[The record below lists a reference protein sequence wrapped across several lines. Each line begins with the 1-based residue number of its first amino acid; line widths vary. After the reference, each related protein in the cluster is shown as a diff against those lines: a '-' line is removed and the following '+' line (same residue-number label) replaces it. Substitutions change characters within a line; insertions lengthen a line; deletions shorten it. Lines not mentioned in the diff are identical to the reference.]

1 MGWEPA
7 GYIATLLSE
16 VVRNSV
22 KEFRGPVLSQ
32 DRKGETLPIPLL
44 FVSHKRRFPNQIR
57 TH

>member
-44 FVSHKRRFPNQIR
+44 FVSHKRRFPN
-57 TH
+57 